1 MIQSP
6 SIILLWNFEIGLFK
20 YSVEKNIWA
29 YSYLLENTWLATFLA
44 HLKWVIMLLTSKN
57 YCNKENVQI

>member
-1 MIQSP
+1 MIKAQVKFSCENLKLGFLNTQLRKI
-6 SIILLWNFEIGLFK
+6 SELILN
-20 YSVEKNIWA
+20 
-29 YSYLLENTWLATFLA
+29 LLENTWLATFLA